1 MLENTATTK
10 WFEYSPSGK
19 ELKTQ
24 TDIADKLYQGLD
36 KIYQFNEKIKKKP
49 TLKKRNKSALIYNNK
64 YSFYKYYRDSKKI
77 ENLSL
82 ESKYSFLAKH
92 YNDLDKFSK
101 LKLQKQK
108 TRKKK
113 TNIYD
118 TSSELYNDLL

>member
-36 KIYQFNEKIKKKP
+36 KIYQFNETIKKKP

>member
-10 WFEYSPSGK
+10 CFEYSPSGK

-36 KIYQFNEKIKKKP
+36 KIYQFNETIKKKP
-49 TLKKRNKSALIYNNK
+49 TLKKRNKLALIYNNK

>member
-36 KIYQFNEKIKKKP
+36 KIYQFNETLKKKP

>member
-82 ESKYSFLAKH
+82 ESKYSFLAKY

>member
-36 KIYQFNEKIKKKP
+36 KIYQFNETIKKKP

-118 TSSELYNDLL
+118 TSSELHNDLL